1 MRLKPKSSVKNPRAL
16 LYRRYTDIA
25 NATTTKAFYKT
36 TIDNKFWVFNITDF
50 IEVPAET
57 VSSIS
62 DKTIVEVDSAVGG
75 TTPTLLKFET
85 NIWKYMVEPGTP
97 PTIFGWTRISSADT
111 PPLSAQFGSIA
122 RYQLNKYYYVG
133 SFDYMIRGS
142 VEGSETQPLSG
153 LITPLTS
160 FEIKTFDDTLQI
172 DHDDLIVIDG
182 HLYSVEAL
190 TAEVKRMPKPFVI
203 HFATLNSV
211 L

>member
-36 TIDNKFWVFNITDF
+36 TVDNKFWVFNITGF
-50 IEVPAET
+50 IEVSAET
-57 VSSIS
+57 VSSII
-62 DKTIVEVDSAVGG
+62 DKTIVEVYSEVGNF
-75 TTPTLLKFET
+75 TQLRYESVLWAYAKVLDT
-85 NIWKYMVEPGTP
+85 NKHEWVHGGI
-97 PTIFGWTRISSADT
+97 ADNQHQ
-111 PPLSAQFGSIA
+111 PLSAQFGSIA

-142 VEGSETQPLSG
+142 VEGSETQPISG